1 MNQDLISYYNQRA
14 KEYEK
19 VYLNPAEQGDLQKA
33 ERIFQDLFAQKTVL
47 EIACGTGWWTE
58 RIAQTATSILA
69 TDVNESVIEI
79 AKQKQMPENVT
90 FAVADMFGFT
100 ADKNFDG
107 VFAGFIWSH
116 ILLQDLDRF
125 LDKVKSFLKPNGT
138 FVLIDGKAVTGTNH
152 DLKNISKTDEHGN
165 TFQTRKLENGTSHLV
180 LKNFPTREFLYQ
192 KLSSIADDIN
202 FINLEYYWTVSCRLN
217 KNSEKNKS
225 ES

>member
-1 MNQDLISYYNQRA
+1 MNQDLIAYYNERA

-33 ERIFQDLFAQKTVL
+33 EQIFKELFAQKTVL

-90 FAVADMFGFT
+90 FAVADMFDFAT
-100 ADKNFDG
+100 DEKFDS

-138 FVLIDGKAVTGTNH
+138 FVLIDGNAVTGTNH
-152 DLKNISKTDEHGN
+152 DLKNIAETDEHGN

-202 FINLEYYWTVSCRLN
+202 FINLEYYWTVNCKLN
-217 KNSEKNKS
+217 KNSEKNES
-225 ES
+225 EN

>member
-1 MNQDLISYYNQRA
+1 MNQDLVSYYNHRA

-19 VYLNPAEQGDLQKA
+19 VYLNPDEQEDLQKA
-33 ERIFQDLFAQKTVL
+33 TQIFQDLFSRKTVL
-47 EIACGTGWWTE
+47 EIACGTGYWTE
-58 RIAQTATSILA
+58 RIAETATSVFAADI
-69 TDVNESVIEI
+69 NESVIEI
-79 AKQKQMPENVT
+79 AKERQKENIT
-90 FAVADMFGFT
+90 FAVADMYNFT
-100 ADKNFDG
+100 ADEKFEG
-107 VFAGFIWSH
+107 VFGGFIWSH

-165 TFQTRKLENGTSHLV
+165 TFQKRKLENGTSHLV
-180 LKNFPTREFLYQ
+180 LKNFPTRAFLYQ

-202 FINLEYYWTVSCRLN
+202 FINLEYYWIVSCKLN